1 MLIIVKRNTNI
12 TSIPS
17 SGDISRKLRLY
28 VTKVDNFRRRSYQH
42 MREFKRVYFKR
53 ELLDNEI
60 HKGRDFFFFKVD
72 QRKQQRDIE

>member
-1 MLIIVKRNTNI
+1 
-12 TSIPS
+12 
-17 SGDISRKLRLY
+17 
-28 VTKVDNFRRRSYQH
+28 

-60 HKGRDFFFFKVD
+60 HKGREFFFFFKVD